1 MRYIKLHMICYMHF
15 KGIKSVALMK
25 KSKKKKK
32 KRIKFMYER
41 TNIPIQHTT
50 YMSNR
55 FYYMKNVQNKL

>member
-1 MRYIKLHMICYMHF
+1 
-15 KGIKSVALMK
+15 
-25 KSKKKKK
+25 
-32 KRIKFMYER
+32 MYER